1 MIDLKQVPGAEAV
14 GPFALTLAGALSN
27 EDCQAII
34 DCAGERLEQSGLLGT
49 QRENYRTSS
58 GAWLRPNDLPEQVGK
73 LRGIVSDITGLP
85 ATHQES
91 VQVLRYEVG
100 QEYREHQDFWHPNTD
115 YYDAQMERGG
125 QRSWSVMV
133 YLNTVE
139 GGGGTGFPK
148 LGLAVEAEEG
158 KLLAWQNTI
167 DGELNYD
174 SLHAGLPV
182 TAGRKWVAVTWVREQ
197 PFT

>member
-1 MIDLKQVPGAEAV
+1 M
-14 GPFALTLAGALSN
+14 
-27 EDCQAII
+27 
-34 DCAGERLEQSGLLGT
+34 
-49 QRENYRTSS
+49 
-58 GAWLRPNDLPEQVGK
+58 
-73 LRGIVSDITGLP
+73 
-85 ATHQES
+85 
-91 VQVLRYEVG
+91 LRYEVG

-115 YYDAQMERGG
+115 YYDAQMARGG